1 MSARWEARG
10 TSAASAVSPPAVGS
24 TGRRKGYRQASTGPV
39 SFLCNLG
46 MLYDV
51 HQLRYRTLM
60 VLCPSPLASQ
70 PPPCHSIGMS
80 LNRHAPGCG
89 ECESP
94 SRLTG
99 IKDGD
104 CCTAVFC
111 LLRGLQGLLIFEG
124 LTTCCV
130 ECGQVSSAMVFC
142 PTCSMVQY
150 CSDVCRQSAWE
161 RCHLNSCGRRV
172 PTPASIRAAP
182 LLQVAPKLTE
192 FGAGDAEFAATC
204 MLRISQACEHA
215 LSTADR
221 AWNLAALL
229 LQNNA
234 VAAVLR
240 SKMSLDFARRLAC
253 RTLVDMLLIAHTAG
267 LDDEQKRQF
276 LESDVDPFA
285 NGCRLAELVQEA
297 MRSDSTDTVVAGI
310 TLLEVSV
317 VLRFT
322 STRSAAPALV
332 AAMQQRAD
340 CESVQSRATCVLGNL
355 VKCSPARVMLKVRS
369 LCPLL
374 CDREAFLTFSP
385 LSAPGGRDGLHRQR
399 HESRTCSTVRLA
411 KPRCARHICGAWQ
424 HCPSRCWRRESHH
437 SSHDASTG

>member
-1 MSARWEARG
+1 M
-10 TSAASAVSPPAVGS
+10 
-24 TGRRKGYRQASTGPV
+24 
-39 SFLCNLG
+39 
-46 MLYDV
+46 
-51 HQLRYRTLM
+51 
-60 VLCPSPLASQ
+60 
-70 PPPCHSIGMS
+70 
-80 LNRHAPGCG
+80 
-89 ECESP
+89 
-94 SRLTG
+94 
-99 IKDGD
+99 
-104 CCTAVFC
+104 FC

-182 LLQVAPKLTE
+182 LLQVATKLTE

-215 LSTADR
+215 LSSADR

-253 RTLVDMLLIAHTAG
+253 RTLVDMLLLAHTAG

-310 TLLEVSV
+310 TLLEVRR
-317 VLRFT
+317 VL
-322 STRSAAPALV
+322 P
-332 AAMQQRAD
+332 
-340 CESVQSRATCVLGNL
+340 
-355 VKCSPARVMLKVRS
+355 
-369 LCPLL
+369 
-374 CDREAFLTFSP
+374 
-385 LSAPGGRDGLHRQR
+385 
-399 HESRTCSTVRLA
+399 
-411 KPRCARHICGAWQ
+411 
-424 HCPSRCWRRESHH
+424 
-437 SSHDASTG
+437 